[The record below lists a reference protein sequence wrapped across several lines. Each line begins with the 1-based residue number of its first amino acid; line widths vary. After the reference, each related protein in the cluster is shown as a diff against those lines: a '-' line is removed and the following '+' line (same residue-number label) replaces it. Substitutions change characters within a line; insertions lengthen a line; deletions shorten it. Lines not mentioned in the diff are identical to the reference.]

1 MAPTELILDLLGAP
15 RASASASAATRL
27 VEEVRRGLPFTRA
40 ERAYK
45 RLGFTLEEVASSLD
59 LPPRTLH
66 RRKAAGARLDKTE
79 SEKML
84 RLARVGAA
92 AIDVF
97 GDEELARRW
106 LRTPVQALGGD
117 TPASLLDTDVGAEA
131 VLDVLTRIEHGV
143 YS

>member
-1 MAPTELILDLLGAP
+1 MASAELIEELLGQ
-15 RASASASAATRL
+15 RQKRKSASL
-27 VEEVRRGLPFTRA
+27 GFVDGVREGFPFARA

-45 RLGFTLEEVASSLD
+45 RLGFTLEEVAASVGV
-59 LPPRTLH
+59 PARTLH
-66 RRKAAGARLDKTE
+66 RRKTSGARLDSSE

-97 GDEELARRW
+97 GDEEKARLW
-106 LRTPVQALGGD
+106 LRSPIRALGD
-117 TPASLLDTDVGAEA
+117 ATPASLLDTDVGAEA